1 MNDFRVPLPILHPVL
16 PAGQST
22 IFASFPFLS
31 SEFQL
36 VVPRTLLPTR
46 DFRGHDDTNVL
57 HSLLPTGGVTQNLNW
72 PGPSSLSCEKTD
84 SGSCRATNN
93 SDQEE
98 AEAFPSHPALA
109 IHLELSLG
117 HLALGVR
124 MSPRTLPSILPGSLN
139 WIPATTRAW
148 ERSSRELPRA

>member
-1 MNDFRVPLPILHPVL
+1 MNDFRVSLPTLHPVL
-16 PAGQST
+16 PAGLGLQSM

-72 PGPSSLSCEKTD
+72 PGPSFTVL
-84 SGSCRATNN
+84 
-93 SDQEE
+93 
-98 AEAFPSHPALA
+98 
-109 IHLELSLG
+109 
-117 HLALGVR
+117 
-124 MSPRTLPSILPGSLN
+124 
-139 WIPATTRAW
+139 
-148 ERSSRELPRA
+148 